1 MSAGP
6 CISLIAAVAENGV
19 IGSQNALPWHLPDDL
34 RKFRAITTGHT
45 IISGRKNYES
55 IGKPL
60 PHRRNIVVSRQRDY
74 EAPGCDVVHSLDEA
88 LAAAASETEVF
99 VIGGAEIYRQALPL
113 ASRLYLTE
121 IHASVAGDT
130 RFPTFERAE
139 WQETAREFHAADARH
154 AHAFSFVILERKRRP
169 QRG

>member
-1 MSAGP
+1 MRAES

-19 IGSQNALPWHLPDDL
+19 IGSKNALPWHLPDDL

-45 IISGRKNYES
+45 VITGRKNYES

-60 PHRRNIVVSRQRDY
+60 PNRRNIVVSRQRDY
-74 EAPGCDVVHSLDEA
+74 EAPGCEVVHSLDEA
-88 LAAAASETEVF
+88 LATAVSESEVF

-130 RFPTFERAE
+130 RFPTFARGE
-139 WQETAREFHAADARH
+139 WQETGRDFHAADERH